1 MKEKNKKIEKKRLLI
16 YAHYYVPDTASTGQ
30 IVSELAEGLLDNF
43 DITVICVV
51 PSYLGTIEQKYKQQ
65 KYYNEDI
72 NGVRIL
78 RVRVPEF
85 DKANKISRVKNII
98 SYFSRAMFAIFKVGK
113 QDYVFSISQPPILG
127 GLLGVWGK
135 FIKKAKFIYNIQ
147 DFNPEQILA
156 VGYSKQKI
164 LVDLLMTLDKFSCR
178 QSDMIITVGRDLME
192 TLQKRFCKEKLPHTV
207 MINNWIDEKEIYPLN
222 ENDSNV
228 EAFKK
233 KYNLENKFVIM
244 YSGNIGLYYDLKNII
259 KVLKKFRKGYNE
271 NGVYEEGPKM
281 SDGREVA
288 FAFVGAGPVLEDLIE
303 YSNKHHFENIY
314 FIPYQEKSKLKY
326 SLNAGDVHFCV
337 NSKGIKGVSCPSKA
351 YGIMAA
357 GKPILGILEKETEIR
372 GLIEKSECGICCE
385 PGEYSDIFENIQ
397 RFIDMNPAELK
408 KMGENGRNYLEQH
421 LTKEISIRRYEEE
434 ILKL

>member
-98 SYFSRAMFAIFKVGK
+98 SYFSRAMFATFKVGK

-222 ENDSNV
+222 EDDSNV

-259 KVLKKFRKGYNE
+259 KVLK
-271 NGVYEEGPKM
+271 
-281 SDGREVA
+281 
-288 FAFVGAGPVLEDLIE
+288 
-303 YSNKHHFENIY
+303 
-314 FIPYQEKSKLKY
+314 
-326 SLNAGDVHFCV
+326 
-337 NSKGIKGVSCPSKA
+337 
-351 YGIMAA
+351 
-357 GKPILGILEKETEIR
+357 
-372 GLIEKSECGICCE
+372 
-385 PGEYSDIFENIQ
+385 
-397 RFIDMNPAELK
+397 
-408 KMGENGRNYLEQH
+408 
-421 LTKEISIRRYEEE
+421 
-434 ILKL
+434 